1 MTGGSFM
8 SKQRTVIVTG
18 GAGGLGYAIS
28 QKFVSQND
36 FVYVADL
43 NQEAA
48 DKVARELGENAKGIA
63 LDVTNE
69 ENIQAVIQ
77 SVINERGSIEVLVN
91 NAGLQHRAAIDEF
104 PLEKWNLLIGVMLT
118 GVFLMTKHVFPYMK
132 EKEFGRIV
140 NISSIH
146 GRLASPEKVAYV
158 AAKHGVIGVTSVTA
172 LEGAPFKIT
181 ANSIL
186 PGPVL
191 TPLLQRQL
199 DDLTKVGKTEQEA
212 LETIVYPR
220 QAMKRFISPE
230 EVASGVAYLSANEAS
245 AITGEHLSVSGGM

>member
-1 MTGGSFM
+1 M
-8 SKQRTVIVTG
+8 SKQRVVIVTG
-18 GAGGLGYAIS
+18 GAGGMGYAIA
-28 QKFVSQND
+28 QKFVTQND

-48 DKVARELGENAKGIA
+48 EKVAKELGENTKGIA

-69 ENIQAVIQ
+69 ENVQAVIQ
-77 SVINERGSIEVLVN
+77 AIVEEKGSVDVLIN
-91 NAGLQHRAAIDEF
+91 NAGLQYRSALEEF
-104 PLEKWNLLIGVMLT
+104 PLDKWNLLINVMLT

-132 EKEFGRIV
+132 KNQFGRIV

-172 LEGAPFKIT
+172 LEGAPFNIT

-191 TPLLQRQL
+191 TPLLERQL
-199 DDLTKVGKTEQEA
+199 NDLKSVGKTEQEA
-212 LETIVYPR
+212 LETIMYPR

-230 EVASGVAYLSANEAS
+230 EVASGVAYLAANEAS
-245 AITGEHLSVSGGM
+245 GITGEHLSVSGGM